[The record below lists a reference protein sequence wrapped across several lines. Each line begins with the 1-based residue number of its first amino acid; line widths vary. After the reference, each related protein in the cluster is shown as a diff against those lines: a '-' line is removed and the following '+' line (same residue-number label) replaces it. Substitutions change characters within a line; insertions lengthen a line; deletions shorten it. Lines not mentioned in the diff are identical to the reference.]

1 MGRRRH
7 LLAPLLAGG
16 ALLLV
21 LAGCAS
27 GPLPSDRA
35 LVTDDPKLMGVAV
48 KDKVLWQDRLAA
60 SALRAGRDAEAK
72 SRLDDAILSLGG
84 ILANDQ
90 AAARARSLWSGES
103 RKVFRGEPYEQV
115 MDYFYR
121 GLLYWRD
128 GEPDNARACFRSG
141 QFIDSDAENQ
151 TYRSDWVLLDYLDGL
166 ASAKLGAD
174 GRDAYARAVANA
186 GHPLPEYDPQANVL
200 VFAEW
205 GRGPL
210 KYDAGQHGEQLRFDT
225 MDTPVLSVTLTV
237 DGHTVALPAY
247 DDLNFQATTRG
258 GRVMDYILGR
268 KAVFKDTTESVGDV
282 ALVGAAV
289 ASQEMVKR
297 NGRINHDAENATVA
311 LAAIGLISKAMSAAA
326 DATADIRAW
335 DNLPQKLG
343 FAALRLAPGDH
354 PAVARFYDA
363 EGRLL
368 KTRTQH
374 LTITVPAD
382 RNGDIVVFVSDL
394 AKTSS

>member
-1 MGRRRH
+1 MGRLRH
-7 LLAPLLAGG
+7 FLALPLAGS
-16 ALLLV
+16 ALLLA

-27 GPLPSDRA
+27 APLPTDRE
-35 LVTDDPKLMGVAV
+35 LVTDDPKLVGVAV

-84 ILANDQ
+84 ILANDE

-210 KYDAGQHGEQLRFDT
+210 KYAAGQHGEQLRFDT
-225 MDTPVLSVTLTV
+225 VNTPILSVTLTV

-268 KAVFKDTTESVGDV
+268 KAVFKDTTQAVGDV

-311 LAAIGLISKAMSAAA
+311 LAAIGLISKAVSAAA

-343 FAALRLAPGDH
+343 FAALRLDPGEH
-354 PAVARFYDA
+354 PAVAKFYDA

-368 KTRTQH
+368 KGRTRH

-382 RNGDIVVFVSDL
+382 HNGDIVVFVSDL